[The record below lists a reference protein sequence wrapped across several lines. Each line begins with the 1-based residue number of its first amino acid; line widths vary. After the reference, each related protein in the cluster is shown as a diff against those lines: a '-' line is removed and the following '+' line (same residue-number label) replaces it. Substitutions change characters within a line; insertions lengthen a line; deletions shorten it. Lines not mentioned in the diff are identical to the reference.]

1 MRRPAAV
8 RLAHHANV
16 ARPRALS
23 AERRRG
29 RGGPVA
35 RESDRAAD
43 LEMTS
48 LVAIQLHQARL
59 RSRPLEEKRS
69 APDGP
74 YFFAFFFFDFLK
86 PTLPALGSS
95 RRCAVWLFLKPT
107 LPALAS

>member
-8 RLAHHANV
+8 RLLTMLTLP
-16 ARPRALS
+16 ARGFLCRG
-23 AERRRG
+23 RCG
-29 RGGPVA
+29 RGGPVRMRA
-35 RESDRAAD
+35 DRAAE

-69 APDGP
+69 APNDF